1 MNQATS
7 LSIEIVDV
15 QHIERMS
22 AVFDLSDPVICIVGR
37 NGCGKTTLIRALRNL
52 VQATTF
58 KDTASPYIF
67 SESSRIEYGL
77 DGEVYSYRYDSK
89 IKALDSRQPFSRA
102 TDFRVELP
110 LPYGDRFN
118 HYQKLGD
125 IDEELRA
132 KIQLGEYQSA
142 LDLMQLYEQ
151 IYDLEPQTA
160 HRFKSLK
167 QIDIKQQTYYFVLL
181 DNQTY
186 IREDYFSSGEYFVLS
201 LFRLAQRKNA
211 LIVIDE
217 LDISLDAAAQVKLIG
232 LLKPLLAENQSK
244 LLFTTHSLALMKTLD
259 EGELYFMENQA
270 GQVTVEPR
278 SYGYIKSVLFGFTG
292 WDRVIL
298 VEDTMSRD
306 YLEWLLTGELGLFEY
321 KIIYVGGHS
330 QVVDLFDR
338 AKEKNYFN
346 LREPSQ
352 NLMCILDG
360 DVQAE
365 GNYADRD
372 DVHYFPFPSVEK
384 TAKLM
389 YDAGEFDFQLH
400 GYETQWEPK
409 RLYNEMVKERPF
421 KKPHITK
428 EGIFSKID
436 AKYPQALAILQK
448 SLVDFLGFN
457 S

>member
-22 AVFDLSDPVICIVGR
+22 AVFDLSDPVICVVGR

-67 SESSRIEYGL
+67 SESSRIDYGL
-77 DGEVYSYRYDSK
+77 DGQVYSYRYDSK

-102 TDFRVELP
+102 PDFRVELP

-132 KIQLGEYQSA
+132 KIQLGEYQPA
-142 LDLMQLYEQ
+142 QDLMQLYEL
-151 IYDLEPQTA
+151 IYDLEPQTV
-160 HRFKSLK
+160 HRFKNLM

-232 LLKPLLAENQSK
+232 LLKPILAQNQSK
-244 LLFTTHSLALMKTLD
+244 LLFTTHSLALMKTLHD
-259 EGELYFMENQA
+259 GELYFMENQA
-270 GQVTVEPR
+270 GLATVKPR

-306 YLEWLLTGELGLFEY
+306 YLEWLLTGQPGLVEY
-321 KIIYVGGHS
+321 KVIHVGGHS

-338 AKEKNYFN
+338 ARQTNYFN
-346 LREPSQ
+346 LRKPIQ

-360 DVQAE
+360 DVLTE
-365 GNYADRD
+365 GSYAHRNDI
-372 DVHYFPFPSVEK
+372 HYLPFPSVEK

-389 YDAGEFDFQLH
+389 YDAGEFDFKLH
-400 GYETQWEPK
+400 GYEAGCEPK
-409 RLYNEMVKERPF
+409 HVYNEMVKARPY
-421 KKPHITK
+421 KQPHIAK
-428 EGIFSKID
+428 EDIFEKIS
-436 AKYPQALAILQK
+436 AK
-448 SLVDFLGFN
+448 
-457 S
+457 